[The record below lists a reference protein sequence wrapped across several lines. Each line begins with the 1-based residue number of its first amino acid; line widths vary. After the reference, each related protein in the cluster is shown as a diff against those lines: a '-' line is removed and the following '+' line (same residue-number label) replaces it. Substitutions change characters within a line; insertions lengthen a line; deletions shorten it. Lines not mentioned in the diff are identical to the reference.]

1 MKITLQVG
9 DEIGPYKVTRAL
21 GQGGFGAVYEVVHT
35 KLGVNY
41 ALKTFTL
48 DDGDADNFRQRFLAE
63 GKVLA
68 RLSHPNIVRVFDMDV
83 VADGALAYF
92 VMDLVH
98 YKDGSSYTLADVEVG
113 GADDEHLVR
122 WFGQLASAL
131 DYIHDA
137 GIIHRDI
144 KLNNILLNDKSGV
157 MLSDF
162 GISKFAGE
170 KIRSEVDMSR
180 TVVSRE
186 GRMVTGNCIMGTE
199 GYMAPEILRG
209 EAATAASDT
218 YALGVTFFRL
228 LTGMWY
234 WYTPGSRAFDLLEP
248 LNGAWSKILPQ
259 MLDSD
264 PAKRPTRLAPLAKQ
278 LERSMPTVTFKKT
291 GNRGLSRKKIAA
303 LAAAVVVAGVVVAML
318 SLIGAPRTSHPTM
331 PNSSHVGRAG
341 VPSPAA
347 ETGVGRDGVPPPS
360 AAGDGTP
367 ALPMAR
373 GSADMSSPASFVLS
387 LSPTVSATF
396 VRCPAK
402 TFKMS
407 NATGEASATNRH
419 EVTLSHDFW
428 IATASLPKAM
438 CPTGGYAT
446 AQAFVTEL
454 STRLADKLPRGTVL
468 RLPTEAEYEAALDAN
483 LFSPT
488 YDFEATCETVTAK
501 YAKKYAWKSELD
513 ALVYAAHETD
523 PCRTTSTNPAWLCRQ
538 HRVKRFLLRPNAAN
552 VVLRLVVARV
562 TVEMP

>member
-9 DEIGPYKVTRAL
+9 DEIGPYKVVRAL

-278 LERSMPTVTFKKT
+278 LENSLPTVVFKKA
-291 GNRGLSRKKIAA
+291 GSRGLSRKKIAA
-303 LAAAVVVAGVVVAML
+303 LAAAVVVVVAGLLMATIL
-318 SLIGAPRTSHPTM
+318 LLPETISQTHHDSNAPRSPEPQDSALKTS
-331 PNSSHVGRAG
+331 
-341 VPSPAA
+341 
-347 ETGVGRDGVPPPS
+347 D
-360 AAGDGTP
+360 
-367 ALPMAR
+367 ALE
-373 GSADMSSPASFVLS
+373 SADALKTADTSSPASFVLP

-419 EVTLSHDFW
+419 EVTLTHDFW
-428 IATASLPKAM
+428 IATASLPKTM
-438 CPTGGYAT
+438 CPTGGYAA
-446 AQAFVTEL
+446 AQAFVAEL
-454 STRLADKLPRGTVL
+454 NTRLADKMPRGTVL

-488 YDFEATCETVTAK
+488 YDFEATCETVAAK

-523 PCRTTSTNPAWLCRQ
+523 PCRMTSANPAWLCRQ
-538 HRVKRFLLRPNAAN
+538 RRVKRFLLRPNAAN
-552 VVLRLVVARV
+552 VVLRLVAGR
-562 TVEMP
+562 PR

>member
-48 DDGDADNFRQRFLAE
+48 DDGNADNFRQRFLAE

-162 GISKFAGE
+162 GISRFAGE

-234 WYTPGSRAFDLLEP
+234 WYAPGSRAFDLLEP

-278 LERSMPTVTFKKT
+278 LERSLPTVMFKRP
-291 GNRGLSRKKIAA
+291 GSRGLSRRKIAA
-303 LAAAVVVAGVVVAML
+303 LAAAVVVAGGLVATML
-318 SLIGAPRTSHPTM
+318 LLPETLSQTHHDSNAPRSPK
-331 PNSSHVGRAG
+331 PQNSALKTADAQK
-341 VPSPAA
+341 AA
-347 ETGVGRDGVPPPS
+347 YT
-360 AAGDGTP
+360 
-367 ALPMAR
+367 
-373 GSADMSSPASFVLS
+373 SSPASFVLP

-407 NATGEASATNRH
+407 NATGAASATNQH
-419 EVTLSHDFW
+419 EVTLTHDFW

-438 CPTGGYAT
+438 CPTGGYAA

-454 STRLADKLPRGTVL
+454 NSRFADKLPPGTVL

-488 YDFEATCETVTAK
+488 YDFEATCETVAAK

-523 PCRTTSTNPAWLCRQ
+523 PCREASENPAWLCRQ
-538 HRVKRFLLRPNAAN
+538 HRVKRFLLRPNASN
-552 VVLRLVVARV
+552 VVLRLVVGR
-562 TVEMP
+562 PR

>member
-9 DEIGPYKVTRAL
+9 DEIGPYKVVRAL

-48 DDGDADNFRQRFLAE
+48 DDGNADNFRQRFLAE

-98 YKDGSSYTLADVEVG
+98 YKDGSSYTMADVEVG

-228 LTGMWY
+228 LRRCMKIKSTLSLY
-234 WYTPGSRAFDLLEP
+234 TEAPFWYTVRHGNDIARRNGRHRHVQVLHASR
-248 LNGAWSKILPQ
+248 
-259 MLDSD
+259 
-264 PAKRPTRLAPLAKQ
+264 R
-278 LERSMPTVTFKKT
+278 
-291 GNRGLSRKKIAA
+291 AA
-303 LAAAVVVAGVVVAML
+303 
-318 SLIGAPRTSHPTM
+318 
-331 PNSSHVGRAG
+331 
-341 VPSPAA
+341 
-347 ETGVGRDGVPPPS
+347 
-360 AAGDGTP
+360 
-367 ALPMAR
+367 
-373 GSADMSSPASFVLS
+373 
-387 LSPTVSATF
+387 
-396 VRCPAK
+396 
-402 TFKMS
+402 
-407 NATGEASATNRH
+407 
-419 EVTLSHDFW
+419 
-428 IATASLPKAM
+428 
-438 CPTGGYAT
+438 
-446 AQAFVTEL
+446 
-454 STRLADKLPRGTVL
+454 
-468 RLPTEAEYEAALDAN
+468 
-483 LFSPT
+483 
-488 YDFEATCETVTAK
+488 
-501 YAKKYAWKSELD
+501 
-513 ALVYAAHETD
+513 
-523 PCRTTSTNPAWLCRQ
+523 
-538 HRVKRFLLRPNAAN
+538 
-552 VVLRLVVARV
+552 
-562 TVEMP
+562 